1 MTDKEDVDLAGN
13 VRDSL
18 DRSIEHLDAAT
29 LSRLNQARH
38 KALATKQRH
47 GYGLPWLAAGSLA
60 AIIVALLAS
69 RLLLT
74 SPEIL
79 TENMPIAS
87 IDDAEFI
94 DVSEDIELL
103 DDLDFVSWM
112 VTQDN
117 AG

>member
-1 MTDKEDVDLAGN
+1 MTDEDELAGS

-18 DRSIEHLDAAT
+18 EQSLEHLDAAT
-29 LSRLNQARH
+29 LSRLNQARQN
-38 KALATKQRH
+38 ALTIKQRRVS
-47 GYGLPWLAAGSLA
+47 GLPWLAAGSLA
-60 AIIVALLAS
+60 VIAISILAS

-74 SPEIL
+74 SPDTL
-79 TENMPIAS
+79 NDNMPLAS

-94 DVSEDIELL
+94 VVSEDIELL
-103 DDLDFVSWM
+103 ENLDFVSWM